1 MALFPSEPKTCTCP
15 SGWAGGRLAEA
26 GTLCLIMEQAL
37 GNGAAPGR
45 ACSVSGT
52 RANEIAPSRLTGR
65 LCNLRGLIAVQAI
78 AF

>member
-1 MALFPSEPKTCTCP
+1 
-15 SGWAGGRLAEA
+15 
-26 GTLCLIMEQAL
+26 MEQAL

-52 RANEIAPSRLTGR
+52 LANEIVPSRLTEAGSVIYG
-65 LCNLRGLIAVQAI
+65 GLIAVQAI